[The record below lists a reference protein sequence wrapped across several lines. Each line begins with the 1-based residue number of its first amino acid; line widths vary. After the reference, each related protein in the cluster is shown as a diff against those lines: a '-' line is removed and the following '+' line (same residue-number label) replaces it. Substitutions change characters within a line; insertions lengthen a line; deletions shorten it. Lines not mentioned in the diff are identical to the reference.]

1 MTIVRHQIGHLYSEI
16 VVHKGVVHLAGVIA
30 EDTSGDIKAQTA
42 GALAVVDK
50 WLAVAGTDKSKL
62 LTTQIWISDMSE
74 FAAMNEV
81 WTVWIDPDNPPARA
95 TCEAKL
101 ALPEWKLE
109 LVVSAAL
116 D

>member
-1 MTIVRHQIGHLYSEI
+1 MTIVRHQLGHLYSEI
-16 VVHKGVVHLAGVIA
+16 VIHNNVVHLASVIA
-30 EDTSGDIKAQTA
+30 DDTSGDITAQTK
-42 GALAVVDK
+42 GALAVIDR

-62 LTTQIWISDMSE
+62 LTTQIWITDMAD

-81 WTVWIDPDNPPARA
+81 WTSWIDPDNPPARA

-101 ALPEWKLE
+101 ARPNWKLE
-109 LVVSAAL
+109 LIVSAAL